1 MNQPTST
8 TTTITSNNDNTL
20 DLKERLLAD
29 SLFLLFNST
38 AHGVLS
44 VLKQPITVITIHLQT
59 RSQQQQEPNNLDT
72 KQLTFERLTTI
83 IKSKLLKLWTGSGIS
98 FVKESVNHLIGTL
111 LLPFTKSLHS
121 LLISKLN
128 CNEIFSFLFSYS
140 LNRFICYSIVAPLEI
155 LQVRNISKLNEFNNV
170 NFSTV
175 DNNVSDKKDENND
188 KKNKGMIVSLMEIL
202 KEKNYAQLYKSIIG
216 SYILNILIYHCTYQT
231 MNRLVLPIILPYI
244 SDDLLK
250 SDSFRT
256 IIKNGIQFISFLTSY
271 PLQVIRRRL
280 IVVND
285 SSDIK
290 NNSDECDKKIVGMK
304 ELVKSIYVKEG
315 MKGFYRGAV
324 FSFVM
329 NTTFTMLTDSM
340 IKSVMSNGK

>member
-1 MNQPTST
+1 MNQQTST
-8 TTTITSNNDNTL
+8 TNDNSSSTTKLTQSSSNNNNAL
-20 DLKERLLAD
+20 DLKERLLVE

-38 AHGVLS
+38 AHGMLS
-44 VLKQPITVITIHLQT
+44 I
-59 RSQQQQEPNNLDT
+59 QQQELKQNHLDT
-72 KQLTFERLTTI
+72 KQL
-83 IKSKLLKLWTGSGIS
+83 IKSRLLKLWTGSGIS
-98 FVKESVNHLIGTL
+98 FVKDSVNDLISGL

-128 CNEIFSFLFSYS
+128 CNEVFSFLFSYS
-140 LNRFICYSIVAPLEI
+140 LNRFISASIVTPLEI
-155 LQVRNISKLNEFNNV
+155 LQVRNICQLNE
-170 NFSTV
+170 V
-175 DNNVSDKKDENND
+175 DNNVNDKKDENND
-188 KKNKGMIVSLMEIL
+188 KNKGMIVSLMEIL
-202 KEKNYAQLYKSIIG
+202 KEKNYIQLYKSIIG
-216 SYILNILIYHCTYQT
+216 SYILNVLIYHCTYQA
-231 MNRLVLPIILPYI
+231 MNRLVLPMILPYFP
-244 SDDLLK
+244 DDLLK
-250 SDSFRT
+250 SNLFRT
-256 IIKNGIQFISFLTSY
+256 VIKNGVQFISFLTSY

-285 SSDIK
+285 SS
-290 NNSDECDKKIVGMK
+290 DKKIVGMK